1 MSVSAIRT
9 SRLTKDYGAGRG
21 LFEVELEVP
30 SEQISGLVG
39 PNGAGKS
46 TLVRCVMGMI
56 RPTSGSAFV
65 FGIDCLRDPVDVARK
80 VGYLPD
86 ETPRFGDMRGKEV
99 VAYFASLRGGA
110 EPQRVRRLVDRFSL
124 DLGRR
129 FRECSTGD
137 QRKLCILLAFM
148 HDPELLILDEPFAHL
163 DEPAERE
170 LQALIEESAAAGHTV
185 FLTDPV
191 PSAVQEICERVTLI
205 RAGRIVQDVG
215 GDDLAVRA

>member
-1 MSVSAIRT
+1 MAVSAIRT
-9 SRLTKDYGAGRG
+9 SRLTKDYGGGRG
-21 LFEVELEVP
+21 VFEVELEVP
-30 SEQISGLVG
+30 AEQVFGLVG

-86 ETPRFGDMRGKEV
+86 QAPRFGDMRGKEV
-99 VAYFASLRGGA
+99 VAYFSGLRGGTD
-110 EPQRVRRLVDRFSL
+110 PQRVRRLVDRFNL
-124 DLGRR
+124 DLSTR

-148 HDPELLILDEPFAHL
+148 HDPELLILDEPFAHI
-163 DEPAERE
+163 DEQAERE
-170 LQALIEESAAAGHTV
+170 LQSLIEESRAAGHSV

-191 PSAVQEICERVTLI
+191 PSAVEDICESVTLL
-205 RAGRIVQDVG
+205 RAGRIVQDLG